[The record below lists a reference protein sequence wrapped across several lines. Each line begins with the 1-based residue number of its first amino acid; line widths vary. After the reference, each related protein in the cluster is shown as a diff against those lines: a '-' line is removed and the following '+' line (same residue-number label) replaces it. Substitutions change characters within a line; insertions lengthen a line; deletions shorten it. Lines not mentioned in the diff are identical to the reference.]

1 MGNAHTAADAVL
13 IRSDFEAKLAQTK
26 RLQAKL
32 MEEYRKVPVEDV
44 SLTNSVRVKLESTV
58 TRTTSYERQIADIER
73 GIGQQISANKLV
85 AIDEGG
91 GGAGIFSGW
100 M

>member
-13 IRSDFEAKLAQTK
+13 MRSDFEAKLAQTK

-32 MEEYRKVPVEDV
+32 MLEYRAVPVEDI
-44 SLTNSVRVKLESTV
+44 SMANSVRVKLESTV
-58 TRTTSYERQIADIER
+58 TRITSYEQKIADIER
-73 GIGQQISANKLV
+73 SIGKQISANKLV
-85 AIDEGG
+85 ALDDGG
-91 GGAGIFSGW
+91 VGIFSGW